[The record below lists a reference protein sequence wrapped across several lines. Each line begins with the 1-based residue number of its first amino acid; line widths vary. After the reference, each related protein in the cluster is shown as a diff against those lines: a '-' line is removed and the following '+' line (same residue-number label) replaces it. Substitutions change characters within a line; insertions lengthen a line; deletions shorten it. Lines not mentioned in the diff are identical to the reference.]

1 MPSFAYIITEPDGTR
16 REDRLR
22 SNSYEAAWSQLTKR
36 GWKIISLREVR
47 IAEQAQSN
55 SIVDQISTAVYRVR
69 TAVPLQTLVFF
80 TRQLATMF
88 SAGLTIEKSV
98 ANLMEEEKSGRF
110 RKVLAAVATDLKRGK
125 ALSEALAEHPGV
137 FDSLYIALVKAG
149 EISGSLNTVLD
160 ELSNYLEAVAETRSK
175 VVSALT
181 YPVIIVLFMI
191 VILTALLIFIVPM
204 FTDIYANFGASL
216 PIHTRMLIAIST
228 TLSENFVASV
238 GITIV
243 AFIAIWTLTLTERG
257 GIAWDTFRIKFPV
270 LGQLHVDSMM
280 NRFSKTF
287 GILMGAGVPVL
298 EGIDHCRKVVGNRVI
313 QRALDDVKT
322 MVKDGFSISV
332 SMKKTGKF
340 PSTLVQLVATGEETG
355 EMDRLLDRAAYFYEK
370 QVEAISER
378 LTSLI
383 QPMMIILLGGVV
395 LVILVSIY
403 LPIFQIGR
411 VMQSG
416 LG

>member
-22 SNSYEAAWSQLTKR
+22 ASTYEAAWSQLTKR
-36 GWKIISLREVR
+36 GWKIVSLREVK
-47 IAEQAQSN
+47 IAEQARSR
-55 SIVDQISTAVYRVR
+55 SVMDQIATAIYKLR

-80 TRQLATMF
+80 TRQISTMF

-98 ANLMEEEKSGRF
+98 ANLIGEEKSTRF
-110 RKVLAAVATDLKRGK
+110 KKVLAAIATDLKRGK
-125 ALSEALAEHPGV
+125 SLSEALAEHPGV
-137 FDSLYIALVKAG
+137 FDNLYIALVKAG
-149 EISGSLNTVLD
+149 EISGSLHTVLD
-160 ELSNYLEAVAETRSK
+160 ELSNYLEAVAETRRK
-175 VVSALT
+175 VVSAMT
-181 YPVIIVLFMI
+181 YPVIVVIFMAF
-191 VILTALLIFIVPM
+191 ILGALLVFIVPM

-216 PIHTRMLIAIST
+216 PIQTRFLIAVST
-228 TLSENFVASV
+228 TISENFVAATGV
-238 GITIV
+238 LIV
-243 AFIAIWTLTLTERG
+243 LFIIGWILTLTEKG
-257 GIAWDTFRIKFPV
+257 GIYWDTFRLKFPV
-270 LGQLHVDSMM
+270 LGQLHMDSMM

-298 EGIDHCRKVVGNRVI
+298 EGIDHCQRVVGNRVVR
-313 QRALDDVKT
+313 RALDDVKT

-332 SMKKTGKF
+332 AMKKTKVF

-383 QPMMIILLGGVV
+383 QPMMIILLGAVV
-395 LVILVSIY
+395 LTIVVSIY

-411 VMQSG
+411 VMRAG
-416 LG
+416 IG

>member
-1 MPSFAYIITEPDGTR
+1 MPNFTYIITEPDGTR
-16 REDRLR
+16 REDRIR
-22 SNSYEAAWSQLTKR
+22 ANSYEAAWSQLTKR
-36 GWKIISLREVR
+36 GWKIVSLREVK

-55 SIVDQISTAVYRVR
+55 SIADQVATAVYKIR

-125 ALSEALAEHPGV
+125 SLSEALAEHPGV
-137 FDSLYIALVKAG
+137 FDNLYIALVKAG
-149 EISGSLNTVLD
+149 EISGSLNTVL
-160 ELSNYLEAVAETRSK
+160 EQLANYLETIAETRRK
-175 VVSALT
+175 VVSAMT
-181 YPVIIVLFMI
+181 YPVIVVIFMAL
-191 VILTALLIFIVPM
+191 ILAALLVFIVPM

-216 PIHTRMLIAIST
+216 PIQTRILIAVST
-228 TLSENFVASV
+228 TLSENFVATTGV
-238 GITIV
+238 LIFL
-243 AFIAIWTLTLTERG
+243 FILAWILTLTERG
-257 GIAWDTFRIKFPV
+257 GIYWDTFRIKFPV

-298 EGIDHCRKVVGNRVI
+298 EGLEHCRRVVGNKVI
-313 QRALDDVKT
+313 RRALEDTKT
-322 MVKDGFSISV
+322 MVKDGFAISV
-332 SMKKTGKF
+332 AMKKTGKF

-370 QVEAISER
+370 QVEAVSER

-383 QPMMIILLGGVV
+383 QPMMIILLGAVV
-395 LVILVSIY
+395 LTIVITIY

-411 VMQSG
+411 VMQAG

>member
-1 MPSFAYIITEPDGTR
+1 MPNFSYIITEPDGTR
-16 REDRLR
+16 REERLR
-22 SNSYEAAWSQLTKR
+22 ANSYEAAWSTLTKR
-36 GWKIISLREVR
+36 GWKIISLREIR
-47 IAEQAQSN
+47 IAEQAEST
-55 SIVDQISTAVYRVR
+55 SIIDQVSTAIYKMR
-69 TAVPLQTLVFF
+69 TAIPLQTLVFF
-80 TRQLATMF
+80 TRQLSTMF

-98 ANLMEEEKSGRF
+98 ANLMSEEKSGRF
-110 RKVLAAVATDLKRGK
+110 RKVLAVVATDLKRGK

-160 ELSNYLEAVAETRSK
+160 ELSNYLEAVAETRRK

-181 YPVIIVLFMI
+181 YPVIIVIFMI

-216 PIHTRMLIAIST
+216 PIHTRMLIAVST
-228 TLSENFVASV
+228 TLSENFFATV
-238 GITIV
+238 GISLV
-243 AFIAIWTLTLTERG
+243 AFIFGWTLTLTERG

-270 LGQLHVDSMM
+270 LGQLHLDSMM

-287 GILMGAGVPVL
+287 GILMGSGVPVL
-298 EGIDHCRKVVGNRVI
+298 EGIDHCQRVVGNRVI
-313 QRALDDVKT
+313 RRALDDVKT

-355 EMDRLLDRAAYFYEK
+355 ELDTLLDRAAYFYEK
-370 QVEAISER
+370 QVDSISER

-383 QPMMIILLGGVV
+383 QPMMIILLGGLV

-411 VMQSG
+411 VMQAG